1 MGCNII
7 YCFKTERDC
16 VVFLAINVYFVVLS
30 GIMWRHVGEGKSMLR
45 GINAVALDTKGRMA
59 IPTQYRERFLENNDG
74 AMVVTIDTEDR
85 CLMLYP
91 ADAWQEIEDQLA
103 ALPTFN
109 PATRRI
115 QRLLIGHASDLTM
128 DKNGRI
134 LVPPLLREYAGLDKN
149 VILLGQGKRFEIW
162 GESQWELGRDSWLA
176 VDTDQDGGIPPELM
190 SLSL

>member
-1 MGCNII
+1 MGTCGG
-7 YCFKTERDC
+7 K
-16 VVFLAINVYFVVLS
+16 
-30 GIMWRHVGEGKSMLR
+30 GISMLR
-45 GINAVALDTKGRMA
+45 GINAVTLDAKGRMA
-59 IPTQYRERFLENNDG
+59 IPTQYRERFIESNEG

-103 ALPTFN
+103 SLPTFN

-115 QRLLIGHASDLTM
+115 QRLLIGHAADLVM
-128 DKNGRI
+128 DKNGRVLI
-134 LVPPLLREYAGLDKN
+134 PTLLRDYAGLDKN

-176 VDTDQDGGIPPELM
+176 VDFDQDGGVPPELM
-190 SLSL
+190 TLSL